1 MEYQLVPPKKAMKR
15 VPLSDPRY
23 YFNRHLEWLEF
34 NRRVLEEARDAGN
47 PLLER
52 VKFLAIT
59 ANNLDEFVE
68 VRVSS
73 FLQRIE
79 HGSREISPDGL
90 TAEQELAKVSAA
102 MHVLV
107 RDQYKCWNEELLPAL
122 AKQSIEVLPIEKLEA
137 KAAQAAKTFYSRRV
151 NPMLTPVT
159 VDPSHPFPHVLNK
172 ALCIAFLLRRRSGGN
187 GKPYF
192 GVVTVPR
199 ALPRLLRVPTADD
212 KIQYVFLHDIIS
224 TYAPRLYRGYE
235 ILSSCAFRITR
246 NSNLYLEEE
255 ETRSLLD
262 AIDSQVTL
270 RRKGDAV
277 RLEVEAD
284 AQPEIIE
291 RLVSTFDLD
300 ESLIFRVNGP
310 VNLQRLFH
318 LYDET
323 KRPDLKYPPFV
334 PRQVQVGHDADSMF
348 AMLRRQDV
356 LLHHPYDSYDTVV
369 HFLEMASR
377 DPRVLSIKQTLYR
390 TNSDSPIAQALLA
403 AAGKKEVTVVVELK
417 ASFDE
422 ASNIRW
428 ARSFQDAGVQVSYGL
443 AGLKTHA
450 KLLLIVRNDPDGK
463 IRRYTHLGTGNY
475 NPSTARFYSD
485 LSLFTS
491 DESIT
496 SAVQDVFNFLT
507 AYAEQPDYKP
517 LLVAPRDM
525 AKSCIELIDREAK
538 HARRGRRGRIVVK
551 VNAIVDPPIIQ
562 ALYRA
567 SRAGVEI
574 DLIVRGQC
582 TLIPGVRGLSSR
594 IRVRSIVGRFLEHSR
609 IFYFEN
615 NGEPEIYLG
624 SADWMQ
630 RNLYERVEVLFP
642 LRDPQLCNRVCTEL
656 LSSYLADTRKARIL
670 ASNGTHSRPK
680 TVRNGHGFSV
690 QEHLM
695 RLAAETGTAARTRAR
710 STGATEPLVVY
721 TPSEVKADANSASDD
736 SVIQDSANA
745 TV

>member
-1 MEYQLVPPKKAMKR
+1 MRRIAHDE
-15 VPLSDPRY
+15 PRY
-23 YFNRHLEWLEF
+23 YLNRHVEWLEF
-34 NRRVLEEARDAGN
+34 NRRVLEEARDIGN

-79 HGSREISPDGL
+79 HGSRELSPDGL
-90 TAEQELAKVSAA
+90 TAAEELAKVSTA
-102 MHVLV
+102 MQVFV

-122 AKQSIEVLPIEKLEA
+122 AKLSIRVLRMEELDAGAA
-137 KAAQAAKTFYSRRV
+137 KAAKTFYDRRV
-151 NPMLTPVT
+151 SPMLTPVT

-172 ALCIAFLLRRRSGGN
+172 ALCVAFLLHRRRGGN

-199 ALPRLLRVPTADD
+199 ALPRLLRVPSKNGNID
-212 KIQYVFLHDIIS
+212 YVSLQEVVSAF
-224 TYAPRLYRGYE
+224 AAKLYRGFE
-235 ILSSCAFRITR
+235 ILASAPFRITR

-262 AIDSQVTL
+262 AVDSQVAQ

-277 RLEVEAD
+277 RLEIEAG
-284 AQPEIIE
+284 AHPEIVE
-291 RLVSTFDLD
+291 RLVSTFELD
-300 ESLIFRVNGP
+300 ESLVFRVNGP

-318 LYDET
+318 LYEET
-323 KRPDLKYPPFV
+323 ARPELKYPPFV
-334 PRQVQVGHDADSMF
+334 PRQVHVGHDADSMF
-348 AMLRRQDV
+348 EAIRRQDV
-356 LLHHPYDSYDTVV
+356 MLHHPYDSYDGVV
-369 HFLEMASR
+369 NFLRTAAH

-390 TNSDSPIAQALLA
+390 TNSDSPIARALLE

-422 ASNIRW
+422 ATNIRW
-428 ARSFQDAGVQVSYGL
+428 ARSFEDAGVQVFHGVV
-443 AGLKTHA
+443 GLKTHA
-450 KLLLIVRNDPDGK
+450 KLALIVRQDADGK
-463 IRRYTHLGTGNY
+463 IRRYAHLGTGNY
-475 NPSTARFYSD
+475 NPSTARYYTD
-485 LSLFTS
+485 VSLLTR
-491 DESIT
+491 DEAIT
-496 SAVQDVFNFLT
+496 SAVHNVFNYLT
-507 AYAEQPDYKP
+507 AYAEQPHYKP
-517 LLVAPRDM
+517 LMVAPRDM
-525 AKSCIELIDREAK
+525 AKTCIALIDREAR
-538 HARRGRRGRIVVK
+538 HARRGRPARMIVK
-551 VNAIVDPPIIQ
+551 VNAVVDPPVIR

-567 SRAGVEI
+567 SQAGVEI

-582 TLIPGVRGLSSR
+582 ALVPGVRGLSSH

-615 NGEPEIYLG
+615 GGKPEVYLG

-642 LRDPQLCNRVCTEL
+642 LKDSQHCERVCTEI

-670 ASNGTHSRPK
+670 GADGKYARPRA
-680 TVRNGHGFSV
+680 VRNGHGFSA

-695 RLAAETGTAARTRAR
+695 RLATGMHETVGNAAPHGPA
-710 STGATEPLVVY
+710 VVY
-721 TPSEVKADANSASDD
+721 TSKEVAAGTASHEADSAA
-736 SVIQDSANA
+736 QDSSNA
-745 TV
+745 AV

>member
-1 MEYQLVPPKKAMKR
+1 MTRIALDE
-15 VPLSDPRY
+15 PRY
-23 YFNRHLEWLEF
+23 YLNRHVEWLEF
-34 NRRVLEEARDAGN
+34 NRRVLEEARDVGN

-79 HGSREISPDGL
+79 HGSREMSPDGL

-102 MHVLV
+102 MKIFV

-122 AKQSIEVLPIEKLEA
+122 AKQSIRVLRMDELDAERA
-137 KAAQAAKTFYSRRV
+137 KAAKTFYHRRV
-151 NPMLTPVT
+151 SPMLTPVT

-172 ALCIAFLLRRRSGGN
+172 ALCVAFLLHRRRGGN

-199 ALPRLLRVPTADD
+199 ALPRLLRVPSKNGSIDYVSLQEVVSAFTA
-212 KIQYVFLHDIIS
+212 K
-224 TYAPRLYRGYE
+224 LYRGFE
-235 ILSSCAFRITR
+235 ILASAPFRITR

-255 ETRSLLD
+255 EARSLLD
-262 AIDSQVTL
+262 AVDSQVAQ

-277 RLEVEAD
+277 RLEIEAG
-284 AQPEIIE
+284 AHPQIVE
-291 RLVSTFDLD
+291 RLVSTFELD
-300 ESLIFRVNGP
+300 ESLVFRVNGP

-318 LYDET
+318 LYEET
-323 KRPDLKYPPFV
+323 ARPDLKYPPFV
-334 PRQVQVGHDADSMF
+334 PRQVHVGHDADSMF
-348 AMLRRQDV
+348 EAIRRQDV
-356 LLHHPYDSYDTVV
+356 LLHHPYDCYDGVLN
-369 HFLEMASR
+369 FLRTSAH

-390 TNSDSPIAQALLA
+390 TNSDSPVARALLE

-422 ASNIRW
+422 ATNIRW
-428 ARSFQDAGVQVSYGL
+428 ARSFEDAGVQVFHGVV
-443 AGLKTHA
+443 GLKTHA
-450 KLLLIVRNDPDGK
+450 KLALIVRQDADGK
-463 IRRYTHLGTGNY
+463 IRRYAHLGTGNY
-475 NPSTARFYSD
+475 NPSTARYYTD
-485 LSLFTS
+485 LSLLTR
-491 DESIT
+491 DEAIT
-496 SAVQDVFNFLT
+496 SAVHNVFNYLT
-507 AYAEQPDYKP
+507 AYAEQPHYKP

-525 AKSCIELIDREAK
+525 AKTCIALIDREAR
-538 HARRGRRGRIVVK
+538 HARRGRPARMIVK
-551 VNAIVDPPIIQ
+551 VNAVVDPPVIR

-567 SRAGVEI
+567 SQDGVEI

-582 TLIPGVRGLSSR
+582 TLVPGVRGLSSR

-615 NGEPEIYLG
+615 GGKPEVYLG
-624 SADWMQ
+624 SADWMP

-642 LRDPQLCNRVCTEL
+642 LKDPQHCERVCTEI

-670 ASNGTHSRPK
+670 GSDGGYSRPRA
-680 TVRNGHGFSV
+680 VRNGHGFSA

-695 RLAAETGTAARTRAR
+695 RLAAGLHETLGNAALHGPA
-710 STGATEPLVVY
+710 VVY
-721 TPSEVKADANSASDD
+721 TSKEVTAGTANHEAESAA
-736 SVIQDSANA
+736 QDSSNA
-745 TV
+745 AV

>member
-1 MEYQLVPPKKAMKR
+1 MKR
-15 VPLSDPRY
+15 AALTDPRFY
-23 YFNRHLEWLEF
+23 LNRHVQWLEF
-34 NRRVLEEARDAGN
+34 NRRVLEEARDVGN

-73 FLQRIE
+73 FLQTIE
-79 HGSREISPDGL
+79 HGSKGISPDGL
-90 TAEQELAKVSAA
+90 TAEQELEKVSAA

-122 AKQSIEVLPIEKLEA
+122 AKQSIRVLRMDELDA
-137 KAAQAAKTFYSRRV
+137 KALKAAKTFYDRRV

-172 ALCIAFLLRRRSGGN
+172 VLCIAFLLRRRKGGN

-199 ALPRLLRVPTADD
+199 ALPRLLRVPAADGG
-212 KIQYVFLHDIIS
+212 IHYVFLQDILS
-224 TYAPRLYRGYE
+224 FYAARLYRGYE
-235 ILSSCAFRITR
+235 ILASTEFRITR

-255 ETRSLLD
+255 ETRSLLET
-262 AIDSQVTL
+262 IDSQVAL

-277 RLEVEAD
+277 RLEIEAG
-284 AQPEIIE
+284 AHPEIVE
-291 RLVSTFDLD
+291 RLVSTFELD
-300 ESLIFRVNGP
+300 ESLVFRVDGP

-323 KRPDLKYPPFV
+323 PRPDLKYPAFT
-334 PRQVQVGHDADSMF
+334 PRHTRVGHDADSMF
-348 AMLRRQDV
+348 NVVRHQDI
-356 LLHHPYDSYDTVV
+356 LLHHPYDSYEGVV
-369 HFLEMASR
+369 NFLRTASR

-390 TNSDSPIAQALLA
+390 TNADSPIAQALLE
-403 AAGKKEVTVVVELK
+403 AAGKKEVAVVVELK

-422 ASNIRW
+422 ATNIRW
-428 ARSFQDAGVQVSYGL
+428 ARSFQNAGVQVFHGL
-443 AGLKTHA
+443 VGLKTHA
-450 KLLLIVRNDPDGK
+450 KLALIVRNDPDGK
-463 IRRYTHLGTGNY
+463 IRRYAHLGTGNY
-475 NPSTARFYSD
+475 NPSTARYYTD
-485 LSLFTS
+485 LSLLTC
-491 DESIT
+491 DEEIT
-496 SAVQDVFNFLT
+496 SAVHNVFNYLT
-507 AYAEQPDYKP
+507 AYAEQPSYKP
-517 LLVAPRDM
+517 LMVAPVDM
-525 AKSCIELIDREAK
+525 AKSCIALIEREAS
-538 HARRGRRGRIVVK
+538 HARRKRAARMIVKMNAVIDP
-551 VNAIVDPPIIQ
+551 AIVQ

-567 SRAGVEI
+567 SQAGVEI

-582 TLIPGVRGLSSR
+582 TLVPGLRGISSR

-615 NGEPEIYLG
+615 GGNPEVYLG
-624 SADWMQ
+624 SADWMP

-642 LRDPQLCNRVCTEL
+642 LKDQQLRARIVSDIL
-656 LSSYLADTRKARIL
+656 PAYLADTRKARL
-670 ASNGTHSRPK
+670 LGPNGCYSLPRAA
-680 TVRNGHGFSV
+680 RNGHGFSV

-695 RLAAETGTAARTRAR
+695 RLAADGPRNAAI
-710 STGATEPLVVY
+710 STPLEHGMG
-721 TPSEVKADANSASDD
+721 EVKGGAASDAEEPG
-736 SVIQDSANA
+736 SQATSNA